1 MSTLLRPCP
10 APDCGELTD
19 AAWCPEHTP
28 TPAERPTP
36 LERGYDWRWR
46 KLSERAR
53 REQPFCSVCLTTEDL
68 TTDHSPEA
76 WQRKAEG
83 KAIRLQDIDVL
94 CRSHNSAKGAAR

>member
-19 AAWCPEHTP
+19 AAYCPEHTAP
-28 TPAERPTP
+28 PVNRQSP

-53 REQPFCSVCLTTEDL
+53 REQPFCTVCGTDQDL

-76 WQRKAEG
+76 WQRKERG
-83 KAIRLQDIDVL
+83 LPIRFQDIQVL